1 MPDIESFI
9 VGVHTVGK
17 DGILLI
23 LHVSLKVEAEAIEI
37 QNNHYPVNTYS

>member
-1 MPDIESFI
+1 MSDIESFI

-23 LHVSLKVEAEAIEI
+23 LHVSLKVEAEATEI
-37 QNNHYPVNTYS
+37 QIIISIQ